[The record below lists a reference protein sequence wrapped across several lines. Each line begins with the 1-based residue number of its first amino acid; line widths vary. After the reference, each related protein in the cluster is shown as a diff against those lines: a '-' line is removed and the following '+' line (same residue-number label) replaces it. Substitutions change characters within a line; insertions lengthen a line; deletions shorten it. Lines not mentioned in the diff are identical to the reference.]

1 MALNKKQ
8 IAAIEAINEAINA
21 SVEGFEGVLPTIQ
34 KKLLFQLKSALF
46 SLKRSGDSIKNTAE
60 NTLLVQKITD
70 DLAGGLITKQY
81 IKALDD
87 YIDTFNPI
95 LELNN
100 KYFDLLNVN
109 FVPNK
114 ARYLEIS
121 QSLIGA
127 TEFRLAQTGVWGTV
141 LQEINQLLKTN
152 VSSGGS
158 YDAMI
163 KTLITQVAGTPK
175 TANTPKTLGYVEKYA
190 KQIINDS
197 VMVYNRQMQST
208 ISADLKLEWYLYQG
222 TLIRD
227 SRPFCVAR
235 AGNYYHQKEIESWAR
250 QSWAGKYNGTNANT
264 IFTYA
269 GGYGCRHTI
278 TPVSKSVV
286 PQSDID
292 RAKERGFI

>member
-1 MALNKKQ
+1 MD
-8 IAAIEAINEAINA
+8 AINEAINA
-21 SVEGFEGVLPTIQ
+21 SIDGFEGVLPTLQ
-34 KKLLFQLKSALF
+34 KKLLFQLKAALY
-46 SLKRSGDSIKNTAE
+46 SLQRSRGGLIKNTKD
-60 NTLLVQKITD
+60 NLLLVQKITD
-70 DLAGGLITKQY
+70 DLAGGLITEQY

-121 QSLIGA
+121 QSIIDA

-163 KTLITQVAGTPK
+163 KTLTDQVIG
-175 TANTPKTLGYVEKYA
+175 TPKTLGYVEKYA

-197 VMVYNRQMQST
+197 IMVYNRQMQST

-227 SRPFCVAR
+227 SRPFCVER
-235 AGNYYHQKEIESWAR
+235 AGNYYHQKEVESWAR

-286 PQSDID
+286 PQSEICMPTN
-292 RAKERGFI
+292 G